1 MSEFFDSLMTGLHEA
16 VAIERGE
23 LQGRKTVYEIQPIKK
38 YTNSEIKHIRA
49 SVGMTQSLFANYM
62 GVSSKTVE
70 AWEKGTNHPAGA
82 AYRLISILEN
92 RAFES
97 LPFVKRGA
105 TT

>member
-1 MSEFFDSLMTGLHEA
+1 
-16 VAIERGE
+16 
-23 LQGRKTVYEIQPIKK
+23 
-38 YTNSEIKHIRA
+38 
-49 SVGMTQSLFANYM
+49 MTQSLFANYM

-70 AWEKGTNHPAGA
+70 AWEKGTNHPTGA